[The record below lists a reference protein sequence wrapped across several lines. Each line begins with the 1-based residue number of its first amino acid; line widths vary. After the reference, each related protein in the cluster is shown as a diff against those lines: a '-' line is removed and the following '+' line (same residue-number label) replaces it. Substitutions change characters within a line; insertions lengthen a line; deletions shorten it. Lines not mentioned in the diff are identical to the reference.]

1 MNETSQVNEQLF
13 NLPVDEWS
21 SWLQQVMQPAALK
34 QLLVI
39 MGTAAL
45 AWLAVRL
52 LRKAVLAGPQK
63 NGIPDLAEKA
73 MQRSAQHE
81 DSLLFGRKDYD
92 GVLFPF
98 IWLGLAYLAS
108 HLMHVAVRASLFR
121 IALPV
126 IAALVVIRSV
136 AKIVRRLWGG
146 RHWVKMLEQTVSW
159 LIWGCVVLW
168 ATGLLPNLAGF
179 LDGIKIKF
187 GSINTTVLNLLL
199 GMVFVVVALLVA
211 LWVSSLIEARLLRDA
226 TGSTLSLR
234 KIGSNAIRALLLFLA
249 LLLGLKAVNIDLT
262 AFSVFGGALGVG
274 IGLGLQKLAANY
286 VSGFVI
292 LLERSVHIGDVI
304 KVDNFEGRVTD
315 ISARF
320 TRVRSITGV
329 EAILPN
335 DMLINLRVENSSLTD
350 SLVWHWLPVTV
361 SFGSDVELVQRLLV
375 EAALTQPRVMREPAP
390 AAHLYMFGEN
400 GLDFRLGFWIAD
412 PEKSMTPLRSA
423 INVQIWKA
431 LREHGIQI
439 PYPQRVMHNFV
450 SPYPDAGSVAS
461 NGHAALQMRSGQA
474 FAHPAP
480 FAGAQA
486 QTGEAD
492 QGRASAQV
500 PAQPAKD

>member
-1 MNETSQVNEQLF
+1 M
-13 NLPVDEWS
+13 
-21 SWLQQVMQPAALK
+21 QQVMQPAALK

-168 ATGLLPNLAGF
+168 ATGFLPNLAGF

-292 LLERSVHIGDVI
+292 
-304 KVDNFEGRVTD
+304 
-315 ISARF
+315 AR
-320 TRVRSITGV
+320 
-329 EAILPN
+329 P
-335 DMLINLRVENSSLTD
+335 M
-350 SLVWHWLPVTV
+350 W
-361 SFGSDVELVQRLLV
+361 
-375 EAALTQPRVMREPAP
+375 
-390 AAHLYMFGEN
+390 
-400 GLDFRLGFWIAD
+400 
-412 PEKSMTPLRSA
+412 
-423 INVQIWKA
+423 
-431 LREHGIQI
+431 
-439 PYPQRVMHNFV
+439 
-450 SPYPDAGSVAS
+450 
-461 NGHAALQMRSGQA
+461 
-474 FAHPAP
+474 
-480 FAGAQA
+480 
-486 QTGEAD
+486 
-492 QGRASAQV
+492 
-500 PAQPAKD
+500 